1 MRNIISDTVGKKKKK
16 KLLIV
21 LLWQNRV
28 TLFALYWKEVGDDFR
43 VLFSVTTQHALVS
56 LLPPHRT
63 IFTTTAMPLPMLQEA
78 TLPKKKMAVSQ
89 ISVKWLKY
97 CLVFCFCCQNA
108 LTRDIICI
116 IHIMCHAILSC
127 VWLSDPVDCSPPG
140 SSVHGIFQARILEGV
155 AISFLRGSSWYRD
168 QTHVSHISYT
178 VRWDVYHWAAGEAPY
193 ILYIMLLYV
202 WDYTYISY
210 DLYKN

>member
-1 MRNIISDTVGKKKKK
+1 MPHIPKLMIFQSPRFRECSSEEYYFRHSWKKKKK

-78 TLPKKKMAVSQ
+78 TLPKKKNGCFPNFSKMTQILPGFLLLLPKCSHTWYNMYHTYYVS
-89 ISVKWLKY
+89 
-97 CLVFCFCCQNA
+97 
-108 LTRDIICI
+108 
-116 IHIMCHAILSC
+116 CHTQLC
-127 VWLSDPVDCSPPG
+127 VTFWS
-140 SSVHGIFQARILEGV
+140 
-155 AISFLRGSSWYRD
+155 RG
-168 QTHVSHISYT
+168 
-178 VRWDVYHWAAGEAPY
+178 
-193 ILYIMLLYV
+193 L
-202 WDYTYISY
+202 
-210 DLYKN
+210 